1 MKFYNFKVKWYTEN
15 VSTEDYVPCTDYGV
29 VFAQT
34 MQEAVAIIEKR
45 FPETDTID
53 IHYIDTDDMLFITKE
68 VYDKLNNDNYFDGDY
83 VIGE

>member
-1 MKFYNFKVKWYTEN
+1 MKFYNFKVKWYTPN
-15 VSTEDYVPCTDYGV
+15 DDVPRTDCGV

-34 MQEAVAIIEKR
+34 MQEAVAMIEKR

-53 IHYIDTDDMLFITKE
+53 IHYIDTDDMLFITKD
-68 VYDKLNNDNYFDGDY
+68 VYDRLNNDDYFNGDY